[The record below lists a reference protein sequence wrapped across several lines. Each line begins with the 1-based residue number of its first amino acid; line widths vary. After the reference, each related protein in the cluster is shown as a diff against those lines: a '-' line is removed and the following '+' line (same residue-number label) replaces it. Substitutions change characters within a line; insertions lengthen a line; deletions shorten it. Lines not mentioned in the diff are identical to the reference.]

1 MLLDVCLYSW
11 FCCFWIAVST
21 FTRRRLKIILNFFSL
36 EERVNELDSP
46 LLGPKCKES
55 IFFSLT
61 ICFFPWYVLVR
72 KCWWWGLLAGLP
84 FGAFSCGVGAA
95 VSGASRNWF
104 EKRAGDIKYYFIIF
118 FFLVVLPL
126 SLGLQFLSPRGG
138 AWIWVPLII
147 CSEEPL
153 FFLVVGREC
162 YYYYYFFLKPYFTYI
177 PPEEVYFQIWGHFL
191 RRRNE

>member
-1 MLLDVCLYSW
+1 MQGKYFFLSYNLLL
-11 FCCFWIAVST
+11 
-21 FTRRRLKIILNFFSL
+21 
-36 EERVNELDSP
+36 P
-46 LLGPKCKES
+46 LIRARPK
-55 IFFSLT
+55 
-61 ICFFPWYVLVR
+61 VLVMGVACRAAFRRFFLRGRGCGFRGFPELIR
-72 KCWWWGLLAGLP
+72 KKGRGYQVLL
-84 FGAFSCGVGAA
+84 
-95 VSGASRNWF
+95 
-104 EKRAGDIKYYFIIF
+104 YYF

-177 PPEEVYFQIWGHFL
+177 PPEEVYFQI
-191 RRRNE
+191 